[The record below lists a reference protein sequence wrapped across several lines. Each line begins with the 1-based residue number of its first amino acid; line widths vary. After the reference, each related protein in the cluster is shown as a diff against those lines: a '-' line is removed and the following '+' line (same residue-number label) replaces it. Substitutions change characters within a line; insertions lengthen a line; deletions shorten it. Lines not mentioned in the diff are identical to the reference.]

1 MVDIEKQVSYW
12 KEVAADDW
20 RVANKLIAGKEILQA
35 LFFVH
40 LTMEKILKA
49 HVCRRTQDYAPMIH
63 NLLSLAQRASISLT
77 PERKELLAELTTYNI
92 RGRYPDMRGGHLEKP
107 TLQYAKSVLEQT
119 KEMYEWLKNQL

>member
-20 RVANKLIAGKEILQA
+20 RVANKLIAGRETLQA
-35 LFFVH
+35 LFYTH

-49 HVCRRTQDYAPMIH
+49 HACRHTQDYAPMIH
-63 NLLSLAQRASISLT
+63 NLLSLAQRASIALT

-92 RGRYPDMRGGHLEKP
+92 RGRYPDMRGGQHAAAIE
-107 TLQYAKSVLEQT
+107 V
-119 KEMYEWLKNQL
+119 

>member
-20 RVANKLIAGKEILQA
+20 RVANKLIAGSETLQA
-35 LFFVH
+35 MFFAH

-49 HVCRRTQDYAPMIH
+49 HVCKRTQDYAPMIH
-63 NLLSLAQRASISLT
+63 NLLSLAQRASITLT
-77 PERKELLAELTTYNI
+77 PESKELLAELTTYNI

-107 TLQYAKSVLEQT
+107 TLQYAKSVLEKT